1 MCGIAGLLRR
11 DGLRPDDG
19 LAVVG
24 MTSAQIHRGPDG
36 DGMFAGKHVVLSHR
50 RLSIIDVSA
59 AGVQPMS
66 NEDHTVWVTCNA
78 EIYNHR
84 ELRRELTLFGHDFRS
99 RADTEVIVH
108 GYEQWGLDGLLKRL
122 RGMFAIG
129 LYDPR
134 VGLLLARDRVGIKP
148 LYYYVDDAAGL
159 VLFASEVK
167 ALLASGLV
175 PPERDRDAVTG
186 FLLGGSVPAPRTIV
200 RNVASLMPGH
210 YVVCGLDRAINI
222 RRYWD
227 LRPVERRDRPEFG
240 EPTAVTSRAR
250 TLLQDSVSRHLVS
263 DVPLGVFLSGGL
275 DSGALVAFA
284 SRHDVG
290 ERLTTLTVTFD
301 EEEWSE
307 AAEARAVARRFG
319 TDHREVRVTSDEFRK
334 ELPRIIGAM
343 DQPTNDGVNTWF
355 VSKAAREAGLT
366 VMLSG
371 LGGDEVFW
379 GYKHHGWIRRG
390 GPWVR
395 RCPSVARQ
403 ALARGAAAW
412 GQVRGKDN
420 WMRMRFLERR
430 ASSAELYLLMRGF
443 FPPRQIMDLMGIG
456 QCDLDAAVERQ
467 FDGVRPLQD
476 GADSVDGFNYIEFK
490 RYLHDQLLRDTD
502 VFGMAHSIEVRVP
515 FLDHLVVEYAAGV
528 QPALKQAN
536 GVNKPLLAGA
546 VGDQLLSRAGVAA
559 KRGFSFPMDRWMRAS
574 SDDLEEMATSGGVLD
589 RRAAGDLW
597 AQFRA
602 NRLHWSRAWAL
613 TVLGATAH

>member
-11 DGLRPDDG
+11 DGLHPDDTA
-19 LAVVG
+19 AVIRMSSV
-24 MTSAQIHRGPDG
+24 QIHRGPDG
-36 DGMFAGKHVVLSHR
+36 DGVFADERVVLGHR

-59 AGVQPMS
+59 AGGQPMA
-66 NEDHTVWVTCNA
+66 NEDRTVWVTYNG

-84 ELRRELTLFGHDFRS
+84 ELRRELTSFGHDFRS

-108 GYEQWGLDGLLKRL
+108 GYEQWGLDGLLERL

-148 LYYYVDDAAGL
+148 LYYHVDAAAGL
-159 VLFASEVK
+159 MLFASEVK

-175 PPERDRDAVTG
+175 PPDRDLDAVTG

-210 YVVCGLDRAINI
+210 YLVCGLDGAI
-222 RRYWD
+222 RTRQYWD
-227 LRPVERRDRPEFG
+227 LRQVERRDRPEAG
-240 EPTAVTSRAR
+240 EPGTVTSRVR
-250 TLLQDSVSRHLVS
+250 SLLEDSVSRHLVS

-275 DSGALVAFA
+275 DSGAIVALA
-284 SRHDVG
+284 ARRARD

-307 AAEARAVARRFG
+307 AGQAREVACRFG
-319 TDHREVRVTSDEFRK
+319 TDHHEVRVTSDEFRK
-334 ELPRIIGAM
+334 ELPAIIGAM

-366 VMLSG
+366 VVLSG
-371 LGGDEVFW
+371 LGGDEVFR
-379 GYKHHGWIRRG
+379 GYKHYEWIGRG
-390 GPWVR
+390 GPWMM

-412 GQVRGKDN
+412 GRIRGKDN
-420 WMRMRFLERR
+420 WMRMRFLAPR
-430 ASSAELYLLMRGF
+430 ASSGELYLLMRGF
-443 FPPRQIMDLMGIG
+443 FPPSYIMDLMGIG
-456 QCDLDAAVERQ
+456 QGDIDAAVERQ
-467 FDGVRPLQD
+467 FDGVRPHQAGGD
-476 GADSVDGFNYIEFK
+476 GVSGFNYIEFK
-490 RYLHDQLLRDTD
+490 RYLHDQLLRDAD

-528 QPALKQAN
+528 RPALKRAN

-546 VGDQLLSRAGVAA
+546 VGDPLLSRAGAAA
-559 KRGFSFPMDRWMRAS
+559 KRGFSFPMDRWMKAS
-574 SDDLEEMATSGGVLD
+574 SDELEAMATSGGILD
-589 RRAAGDLW
+589 PRAVGALW